1 MTLDE
6 LHAAVTDAII
16 DAESHPPDSLERR
29 QRFRCISDLEEE
41 IAAIAGAQTVAGEAA
56 RLGAITA
63 ALSAGEP
70 LRALQLAAR
79 YSGVETLSLGVHE
92 EMSELVERAEAQLR
106 RNMDD
111 EPWVQPVRFRVKEAA

>member
-29 QRFRCISDLEEE
+29 RRFRYVSDLEEE

-70 LRALQLAAR
+70 LRALQLTAR
-79 YSGVETLSLGVHE
+79 YSGVEGLSVGVE
-92 EMSELVERAEAQLR
+92 QEMYELVERAEAQLQ

-111 EPWVQPVRFRVKEAA
+111 EPRVQPVRFRVKDAA